1 MTELHCTRLLSKGLH
16 KLRVE
21 NMQVAYRYG
30 EEVEWRG
37 PGLPKQPI
45 SASYI
50 KH

>member
-16 KLRVE
+16 KPRVE
-21 NMQVAYRYG
+21 NMQVAHSYG
-30 EEVEWRG
+30 HEVEWRG
-37 PGLPKQPI
+37 PGFPKQPI